1 MPENQTDLIAED
13 IEETSWDQ
21 LVRSMIANDPE
32 EEDGGTPMDSSSN
45 GCCGSACGDA
55 GHCGDL

>member
-32 EEDGGTPMDSSSN
+32 ETDGSTPMDSSSN
-45 GCCGSACGDA
+45 GCCGSACGDS
-55 GHCGDL
+55 GHCEL